1 MRELQEI
8 PGGREATHRGKR
20 ATLRGGRKQWTSSHR
35 PSESSDPLSWPGMSS
50 SLIEGRGLIAT
61 GGQRKGQEFIRGL
74 EPKGYNWKGGR
85 KRMKPTR
92 KPAPASW
99 GRTAIAVWLR
109 AFSSTYHGMD
119 EGSGIAGSY
128 NFIKSGDGV
137 RLREIGKSISEAP
150 SPFGFVNTEKRRAV
164 WHSLEKAIL
173 RSFRHGVGNRS
184 ARTLLCNQNLWQRVL
199 RLKKTWI
206 TFTREIIK
214 ALSIWG
220 GCC

>member
-1 MRELQEI
+1 MSQSQ
-8 PGGREATHRGKR
+8 GK
-20 ATLRGGRKQWTSSHR
+20 AVWITAFNKLASPKGRKQWTSSHR

-61 GGQRKGQEFIRGL
+61 GGQRKGQDKGQEFIRGL
-74 EPKGYNWKGGR
+74 EPKGYDWKGGR

-137 RLREIGKSISEAP
+137 RLREIGQSISEAP
-150 SPFGFVNTEKRRAV
+150 SPFGFGSAFAV
-164 WHSLEKAIL
+164 M
-173 RSFRHGVGNRS
+173 
-184 ARTLLCNQNLWQRVL
+184 LLCLSFSSVYSTWLYDNLD
-199 RLKKTWI
+199 
-206 TFTREIIK
+206 
-214 ALSIWG
+214 S
-220 GCC
+220 